1 MEAARRKASVISLS
15 DTSDQLYTLIDSVT
29 GQVDGEFG
37 LAALPSLTAL
47 LELEE
52 MSVDEF
58 SQASKAGDLSNM
70 VVLRPDN
77 ELNSSSLLDETVLES
92 TKAALSAR
100 SGSSILKYRSDP
112 YYPLVKEVQ
121 DVCFPPDRGVRH
133 EIDLVPGTKYCV
145 TRQWPLPEKKRDVID
160 EFF

>member
-1 MEAARRKASVISLS
+1 MSLS
-15 DTSDQLYTLIDSVT
+15 DTSDELYTLVDGVT
-29 GQVDGEFG
+29 GHVDGEVG
-37 LAALPSLTAL
+37 LAALPSSTAL
-47 LELEE
+47 LDE

-58 SQASKAGDLSNM
+58 RKALKAGNLSDM

-133 EIDLVPGTKYCV
+133 EIDLIPGIKYCVTRHDIDLVPGTKY
-145 TRQWPLPEKKRDVID
+145 
-160 EFF
+160 